1 MTKEQLIERQ
11 IYVRQRET
19 ELHLETQKLLFD
31 ILSSMTTE
39 QKDKL
44 KGYAIND
51 DYTISGNVTNDSF
64 DVVEYDGNIFTI
76 DVDNCYQ
83 PDQKEL
89 IDFILENNL
98 VN

>member
-1 MTKEQLIERQ
+1 MKEQLIERQ
-11 IYVRQRET
+11 IYIKQKET
-19 ELHLETQKLLFD
+19 ELHAETQMLLFD
-31 ILSSMTTE
+31 LLKRMTPQ

-44 KGYAIND
+44 KGYVIND